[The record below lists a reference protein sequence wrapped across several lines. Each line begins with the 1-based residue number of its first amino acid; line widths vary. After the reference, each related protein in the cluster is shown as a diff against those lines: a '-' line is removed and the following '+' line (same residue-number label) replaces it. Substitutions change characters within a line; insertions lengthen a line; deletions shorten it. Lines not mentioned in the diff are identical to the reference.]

1 MNTNS
6 NGDPRSILAS
16 ELDQA
21 RQHAEHWY
29 AAFEDSRI
37 ATGWADA
44 AEVAALAKTAP
55 TQFLAGLMIA
65 TYLALLERATH

>member
-16 ELDQA
+16 ELGQA
-21 RQHAEHWY
+21 RQHAQHWY
-29 AAFEDSRI
+29 AAYEDSRV
-37 ATGWADA
+37 AAGWADP

-55 TQFLAGLMIA
+55 TQFLAGLMTA
-65 TYLALLERATH
+65 TYLELFERPTH